1 MAQRLPPLNALRA
14 FEAAA
19 RHTSFA
25 RAAEELSVTA
35 AAVSQQVRGLEQFL
49 GVRLF
54 LRQRNALTLTEAGR
68 AYLPGV
74 HEAFRGLA
82 RATDQLQA
90 RAFET
95 LLNLSAPPTFA
106 TQWLRPRLARFTLRH
121 PDIEVRLAASK
132 GLTDFAREDFDAAIR
147 YGRGPYPGLEAE
159 RFLDDELF
167 PVCAPALQERGAR
180 LRRPEDLGRHVLLH
194 DGASA
199 EDETAPDWQRWLDRL
214 GVEGIDARKG
224 PAFTPGHLVIHAA
237 IDGEGVALV
246 KRTWVEA
253 ELADGRLVRPF
264 GESLP
269 SEFSYLL
276 VRPAGRPVNRKLAAF
291 RAWLFETAGVERLAI
306 PGRGPAAAA

>member
-1 MAQRLPPLNALRA
+1 MGQRLPPLNALRA

-19 RHTSFA
+19 RCSSFA
-25 RAAEELSVTA
+25 RAAEELSVTP

-49 GVRLF
+49 GIRLF
-54 LRQRNALTLTEAGR
+54 LRQRNTLTLTEAGR
-68 AYLPGV
+68 AFLPGV

-82 RATDQLQA
+82 RATEQLQA

-106 TQWLRPRLARFTLRH
+106 TQWLRPRLARFTQRH

-167 PVCAPALQERGAR
+167 PVCSPPSWRAAPGCAAPRTFGCMSCSR
-180 LRRPEDLGRHVLLH
+180 
-194 DGASA
+194 
-199 EDETAPDWQRWLDRL
+199 TAPDWQRWRDRL
-214 GVEGIDARKG
+214 DVEGSDARKG

-237 IDGEGVALV
+237 IDAQGVALV
-246 KRTWVEA
+246 KRSWVGA
-253 ELADGRLVRPF
+253 ELADGRLVRPL

-269 SEFSYLL
+269 SGFSYRL
-276 VRPAGRPVNRKLAAF
+276 VRPAGRPVSRKMALF
-291 RAWLFETAGVERLAI
+291 RTWLFDEAGVDCLAL
-306 PGRGPAAAA
+306 PGAGTALAV

>member
-19 RHTSFA
+19 RRTSFV
-25 RAAEELSVTA
+25 RAAEELSVTP

-49 GVRLF
+49 GIQLF
-54 LRQRNALTLTEAGR
+54 LRQRNTLTLTEAGR
-68 AYLPGV
+68 AFLPGV
-74 HEAFRGLA
+74 HEAFRSLT
-82 RATDQLQA
+82 RATEQLQA

-95 LLNLSAPPTFA
+95 LLHLSAPPTFA
-106 TQWLRPRLARFTLRH
+106 TQWLRPRLARFSQRH

-167 PVCAPALQERGAR
+167 PVCAPALVERGAR
-180 LRRPEDLGRHVLLH
+180 LRRPEDLRLHVLLQ

-237 IDGEGVALV
+237 IDGQGVALV
-246 KRTWVEA
+246 KRSWVEA

-269 SEFSYLL
+269 TGFSYQL
-276 VRPAGRPVNRKLAAF
+276 VRPAGRPVSRKIALF
-291 RAWLFETAGVERLAI
+291 RAWLFEEAGAGRLAM
-306 PGRGPAAAA
+306 PQAGPACAA